1 MGLKFYHV
9 ITLCILS
16 VNGWI
21 FNAITMHFNE
31 IDLLYQK
38 ALKYQHHA
46 ENYKESLA
54 YDITPFGL
62 QLKKKAAISAIS
74 PDFDNQWNNVLKDA
88 ERKLLKLLLKEVN
101 EIS

>member
-46 ENYKESLA
+46 EN
-54 YDITPFGL
+54 
-62 QLKKKAAISAIS
+62 
-74 PDFDNQWNNVLKDA
+74 
-88 ERKLLKLLLKEVN
+88 
-101 EIS
+101 